1 MSNSTLDYYD
11 HNAVELATRY
21 ETADVAEIHRRL
33 EQAFEPGARLL
44 ELGAGSGRDAAAM
57 VAAGFRVTLTDGSEA
72 MLRQAVAGHP
82 ELGGRVVRHRCP
94 APLPWDDGAFDGV
107 YALAM
112 LMHMPAA
119 DIAATL
125 AEAARVLRPG
135 GRLFFSVP
143 FSRDDIVGD
152 SRDAKGR
159 LFTNL
164 SPEEWM
170 ETGAAA
176 GLGRVESFENPDGLG
191 RPGMRW
197 ISAIMERAE

>member
-1 MSNSTLDYYD
+1 MTLANRTLDYYEQD
-11 HNAVELATRY
+11 AEDLAARY
-21 ETADVAEIHRRL
+21 ESADVAALHRRL
-33 EQAFEPGARLL
+33 VAAFAPGARLL

-57 VAAGFRVTLTDGSEA
+57 VAAGFAVTMADGSEA
-72 MLRQAVAGHP
+72 MLRQAVVVHP
-82 ELGGRVVRHRCP
+82 ELAGRAVFHRCP
-94 APLPWDDGAFDGV
+94 APLPWDDGAFDGG

-112 LMHMPAA
+112 LMHLPTAQ
-119 DIAATL
+119 IQATL

-143 FSRDDIVGD
+143 FSRDDIVAG

-164 SPEEWM
+164 SPEGWLEA
-170 ETGAAA
+170 GAAA
-176 GLGRVESFENPDGLG
+176 GLGLLESRESPDGLG

-197 ISAIMERAE
+197 ISALMQK